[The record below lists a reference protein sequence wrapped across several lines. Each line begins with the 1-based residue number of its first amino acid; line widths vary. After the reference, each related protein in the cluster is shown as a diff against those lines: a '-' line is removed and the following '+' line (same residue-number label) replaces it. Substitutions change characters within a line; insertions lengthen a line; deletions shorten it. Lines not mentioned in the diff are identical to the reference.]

1 MASIRKNKSILI
13 DTQALATL
21 SFAQEG
27 IFKPVDRLMNKE
39 EALEVDNTGCYKG
52 KPFPFPFILAPAG
65 KKNENVITSIQKD
78 ETIDI
83 IVDKKVRG
91 HIEAQ
96 GFFEIDRVRRIEQI
110 FGNYDIQNR
119 ATRDFLKRLGKYSIY
134 GKYEVDYDGIKKV
147 KKQIKDTIKNSGAKT
162 VAAIMMDARPFH
174 RAHER
179 LLRITLEKTD
189 LVVVFLSK
197 HTNTKSKITY
207 EQKYEILQYAIGH
220 YLPKNRVLVVPFES
234 TYLFA
239 GYNDAILDCI
249 SANNFGCNKFI
260 IGKNHSGIGM
270 YYDKNEMK
278 SILSKY
284 ESLDIDIEVIS
295 RFVYCKDCKTLVNTN
310 TCPHG
315 SHRHIKYNSSAIR
328 QFFKIGILPPAVL
341 MRTDVS
347 SKLLTAYVPN
357 RFKNINKLYDDIF
370 PNNGLLENHS
380 EEEFYLNLMKLHQTT
395 SLT

>member
-1 MASIRKNKSILI
+1 MASIRKNRSIVI
-13 DTQALATL
+13 DIQALATL
-21 SFAQEG
+21 SYAQEG
-27 IFKPVDRLMNKE
+27 IFKPVDRLMSEE
-39 EALEVDNTGCYKG
+39 EAIDVENTGCYKG

-65 KKNENVITSIQKD
+65 KKNEEVITSLKQGEK
-78 ETIDI
+78 IDI

-91 HIEAQ
+91 HIVAQ
-96 GFFEIDRVRRIEQI
+96 GFFEIDRKRRIEQI
-110 FGNYDIQNR
+110 FGNYDTQNR
-119 ATRDFLKRLGKYSIY
+119 ATRDFLDRLGRYSIY
-134 GKYEVDYDGIKKV
+134 GKFEVDYDGIKKV
-147 KKQIKDTIKNSGAKT
+147 KQQIKNAIKDSGAKS

-179 LLRITLEKTD
+179 LLRITLERTD
-189 LVVVFLSK
+189 LVIVFLSK
-197 HTNTKSKITY
+197 HASTQNKMTY
-207 EQKYEILQYAIGH
+207 NQKYEILQYAIGN

-249 SANNFGCNKFI
+249 CANNFGCNKFI
-260 IGKNHSGIGM
+260 VGKNHSGIGM

-284 ESLDIDIEVIS
+284 ESLDIEIEVIS
-295 RFVYCKDCKTLVNTN
+295 RFVYCQDCKTLVNTS

-315 SHRHIKYNSSAIR
+315 AHRHIKYNSNAIR
-328 QFFKIGILPPAVL
+328 RFFRVGILPPAVL

-347 SKLLTAYVPN
+347 AKLLSACMPN
-357 RFKNINKLYDDIF
+357 RFENINKLYDDIF
-370 PNNGLLENHS
+370 PNDGLLENHS

>member
-1 MASIRKNKSILI
+1 MVSIRKNRSIFL
-13 DTQALATL
+13 DRQALATL

-39 EALEVDNTGCYKG
+39 EALEVENTGRYKG

-65 KKNENVITSIQKD
+65 KRNREVITSLQKG
-78 ETIDI
+78 ETIDL
-83 IVDKKVRG
+83 IVGKKVRG
-91 HIEAQ
+91 QIKAE
-96 GFFEIDRVRRIEQI
+96 GFFEINRVKRIEQI
-110 FGNYDIQNR
+110 FGNYDTQNR
-119 ATRDFLKRLGKYSIY
+119 ATRNFLRRLGEYSIY

-147 KKQIKDTIKNSGAKT
+147 KEQIKNAIKDSSAKT
-162 VAAIMMDARPFH
+162 VAAIMMDARPFN

-179 LLRITLEKTD
+179 LLRITLERTD
-189 LVVVFLSK
+189 LVIVFLSK
-197 HTNTKSKITY
+197 HANQKNKMTF
-207 EQKYEILQYAIGH
+207 EQKYEMLQYAISN

-284 ESLDIDIEVIS
+284 ESLDIEIEVIS
-295 RFVYCKDCKTLVNTN
+295 RFVYCQDCKTLVNTN

-328 QFFKIGILPPAVL
+328 QFFKVGILPPAVL

-347 SKLLTAYVPN
+347 SKLLSACMSN

-370 PNNGLLENHS
+370 PNNGLLEDHS

>member
-1 MASIRKNKSILI
+1 MVSTKRNRQIVI
-13 DTQALATL
+13 DSQALATL

-39 EALEVDNTGCYKG
+39 EAIEVDNTGCYKG
-52 KPFPFPFILAPAG
+52 KPFPFPFILAPSG
-65 KKNENVITSIQKD
+65 RKNE
-78 ETIDI
+78 ETITDVKKGEKLDI
-83 IVDKKVRG
+83 VVDGKIRG
-91 HIEAQ
+91 ELIAD
-96 GFFEIDRVRRIEQI
+96 GFFEIDRKRRIEQI
-110 FGNYDIQNR
+110 FGNYDTQNE

-134 GKYEVDYDGIKKV
+134 GKYHVDYSNIKEIKNLIKK
-147 KKQIKDTIKNSGAKT
+147 TIQETGAKS

-179 LLRITLEKTD
+179 LLRITLERSD
-189 LVVVFLSK
+189 LVIVFLSK
-197 HTNTKSKITY
+197 HNSKKGKISY
-207 EQKYEILQYAIGH
+207 QQKYDILKYAIDN

-249 SANNFGCNKFI
+249 CANNFGCNKFI
-260 IGKNHSGIGM
+260 VGKNHTGIGM

-284 ESLDIDIEVIS
+284 EKLDIEIEVIS
-295 RFVYCKDCKTLVNTN
+295 RFVYCLDCKTLVNSN

-315 SHRHIKYNSSAIR
+315 PHRHIKYDSKALR
-328 QFFKIGILPPAVL
+328 RFFRVGILPPAIL

-347 SKLLTAYVPN
+347 SKFLSTCMPN
-357 RFKNINKLYDDIF
+357 RFENINKIYDDIF
-370 PNNGLLENHS
+370 PNSGLLEDHS
-380 EEEFYLNLMKLHQTT
+380 EEEFYLSLMKLHQTT
-395 SLT
+395 SLI

>member
-1 MASIRKNKSILI
+1 MDSTKRNRKIVI
-13 DTQALATL
+13 DSQALATL

-27 IFKPVDRLMNKE
+27 IFRPVDKLMNKE
-39 EALEVDNTGCYKG
+39 EAIEVDNTRCYKG
-52 KPFPFPFILAPAG
+52 KPFPFPFILAPSGA
-65 KKNENVITSIQKD
+65 KNEEVISTVQKG
-78 ETIDI
+78 EKIDI
-83 IVDKKVRG
+83 VVDRTIRG
-91 HIEAQ
+91 FIIAD
-96 GFFEIDRVRRIEQI
+96 GFFEIDRRKRIEQI
-110 FGNYDIQNR
+110 FGNYDTQNP
-119 ATRDFLKRLGKYSIY
+119 ATRAFLGRLGKYSIY
-134 GKYEVDYDGIKKV
+134 GKYSVDYDGIRNV
-147 KKQIKDTIKNSGAKT
+147 KKEIKDAIKSSGAKS

-179 LLRITLEKTD
+179 LLRITLERTD

-197 HTNTKSKITY
+197 HHKKTDKISYEAKSD
-207 EQKYEILQYAIGH
+207 ILKYAIDN

-249 SANNFGCNKFI
+249 CANNFGCNKFI
-260 IGKNHSGIGM
+260 IGNNHTGIGL
-270 YYDKNEMK
+270 YYDKNEIK

-295 RFVYCKDCKTLVNTN
+295 KFVYCQDCKTLVNTS

-315 SHRHIKYNSSAIR
+315 PHRHIKYNSKALR
-328 QFFKIGILPPAVL
+328 RFFRVGMLPPAVL
-341 MRTDVS
+341 MRTDIS
-347 SKLLTAYVPN
+347 SKFLSACIPN
-357 RFKNINKLYDDIF
+357 RFENINTLYDDVF
-370 PNNGLLENHS
+370 PNSGLLEDHS

>member
-1 MASIRKNKSILI
+1 MVSIRKNRSIFL
-13 DTQALATL
+13 DRQALATL

-39 EALEVDNTGCYKG
+39 EALEVEDTGRYKG

-65 KKNENVITSIQKD
+65 KRNKEVITSLQKG
-78 ETIDI
+78 ETIDL
-83 IVDKKVRG
+83 IVGKKVRG
-91 HIEAQ
+91 QIKAE
-96 GFFEIDRVRRIEQI
+96 GFFEINRVKRIEQI
-110 FGNYDIQNR
+110 FGNYDTQNR
-119 ATRDFLKRLGKYSIY
+119 ATRNFLRRLGEYSIY

-147 KKQIKDTIKNSGAKT
+147 KEQIKNAIKDSSAKT
-162 VAAIMMDARPFH
+162 VAAIMMDARPFN

-179 LLRITLEKTD
+179 LLRITLERTD
-189 LVVVFLSK
+189 LVIVFLSK
-197 HTNTKSKITY
+197 HANQKNKMTF
-207 EQKYEILQYAIGH
+207 EQKYEMLQYAISN

-284 ESLDIDIEVIS
+284 ESLDIEIEVIS
-295 RFVYCKDCKTLVNTN
+295 RFVYCQDCKTLVNTN

-328 QFFKIGILPPAVL
+328 QFFKVGILPPAVL

-347 SKLLTAYVPN
+347 SKLLSACMSN

-370 PNNGLLENHS
+370 PNNGLLEDHS

>member
-1 MASIRKNKSILI
+1 MDSTRKNRRIVI
-13 DTQALATL
+13 DSQALATL

-27 IFKPVDRLMNKE
+27 IFKPVDKLMNKE
-39 EALEVDNTGCYKG
+39 EAIEVDNTRCYKG
-52 KPFPFPFILAPAG
+52 KPFPFPFILAPSG
-65 KKNENVITSIQKD
+65 EKNEEVISSVEKG

-83 IVDKKVRG
+83 VVDRRVRG
-91 HIEAQ
+91 SIVAD
-96 GFFEIDRVRRIEQI
+96 GFFEINRRKRIEQI
-110 FGNYDIQNR
+110 FGNYDTQNP
-119 ATRDFLKRLGKYSIY
+119 ATRAFLDRLGKYSIY
-134 GKYEVDYDGIKKV
+134 GKFHVDYDGIKNV
-147 KKQIKDTIKNSGAKT
+147 KREIKNAIKSSGAKS

-179 LLRITLEKTD
+179 LLRITLERSD

-197 HTNTKSKITY
+197 HHRKTGKIPY
-207 EQKYEILQYAIGH
+207 DVKEGILKYAIDN

-249 SANNFGCNKFI
+249 CAHNFGCNKFI
-260 IGKNHSGIGM
+260 IGNNHTGIGL
-270 YYDKNEMK
+270 YYDKNEIK

-295 RFVYCKDCKTLVNTN
+295 RFVYCKDCKTLVNTS

-315 SHRHIKYNSSAIR
+315 SHRHIKYNSKALR
-328 QFFKIGILPPAVL
+328 RFFRVGILPPAVL

-347 SKLLTAYVPN
+347 SKLMSACMPN
-357 RFKNINKLYDDIF
+357 RFENINALYDDIF
-370 PNNGLLENHS
+370 PNSGLLEDHS

>member
-1 MASIRKNKSILI
+1 MASTRKNRSIVI
-13 DTQALATL
+13 DIQALATL
-21 SFAQEG
+21 SYAQEG
-27 IFKPVDRLMNKE
+27 IFKPVDRLMSKV
-39 EALEVDNTGCYKG
+39 EALEVESTGQYKG
-52 KPFPFPFILAPAG
+52 KPFPFPFILAPSG
-65 KKNENVITSIQKD
+65 KKNEEVITSLEKG
-78 ETIDI
+78 EKIDI

-91 HIEAQ
+91 HIIAE
-96 GFFEIDRVRRIEQI
+96 GFFEVNRKRRIEQI
-110 FGNYDIQNR
+110 FGNYDTQNK
-119 ATRDFLKRLGKYSIY
+119 ATRDFLDRLGKYSIY

-147 KKQIKDTIKNSGAKT
+147 KKQIKEAIKQSEAKT
-162 VAAIMMDARPFH
+162 VAAIMMDARPFN

-179 LLRITLEKTD
+179 LLRITLERTD
-189 LVVVFLSK
+189 LVIVFLSK
-197 HTNTKSKITY
+197 HANKKNKMTY
-207 EQKYEILQYAIGH
+207 EQKYEILQYAVGN

-249 SANNFGCNKFI
+249 CANNFGCNKFI
-260 IGKNHSGIGM
+260 VGKNHSGIGM

-284 ESLDIDIEVIS
+284 ESLDIQIEVIS
-295 RFVYCKDCKTLVNTN
+295 RFVYCQDCKTLVNTN

-315 SHRHIKYNSSAIR
+315 AHRHIKYNSSAIR
-328 QFFKIGILPPAVL
+328 EFFRVGILPPAVL

-347 SKLLTAYVPN
+347 SKLLSACMPN

-370 PNNGLLENHS
+370 PNDGLLENHS
-380 EEEFYLNLMKLHQTT
+380 EEEFYINLMKLHQTT